1 MYEIIDIDGTLTTS
15 GNTPNAKMVQYVQE
29 DAAQE
34 GTKFI
39 VVSARPVSRLDET
52 KKWLSDNKIQYD
64 QIHLNDFAGAGKGPN
79 VGLAFKKAKYEALIK
94 QYGIQSASNPDGIDY
109 AIDNDP
115 EVIAMAKSLGL
126 RAVTPE
132 QHLQE
137 EGHSTFADPAMPSR
151 AVPAIDVPVYIKA
164 AAVKGL
170 AYEKQGRAGAGLKPQ
185 TIQEATQLVA
195 GNVTQDKVIRMSA
208 WISRHRVDWENVP
221 QNNDANNADY
231 PGPGAVAALLWGVD
245 PTSESSAD
253 QVIGWANRVITTLAN
268 AERSNV
274 KEVEPRALQG
284 DVVAVP
290 AYIQMAAAAGVEL
303 YNTGIGGADVT
314 ASDFEHGQA
323 LASGQIEVEEVG
335 EIERMILINREK
347 WEGIPS
353 AEDKTDPSWPSPWA
367 VFALLYGVDPTVD
380 DSCEAVLGWTDTI
393 VVRAEVDE
401 EAAEPMAEA
410 QPHDTTSDAP
420 ARSQFKDIETRAAE
434 MGDFTVTESADGQR
448 TFSGYA
454 ALFDSPSAGLPFT
467 EFIKPGAFKRSL
479 SRAAAGQKVV
489 AFLFGH
495 DETRALATTASGRL
509 KLSEDAKGLRVEAK
523 LDPSDPDAAKVIS
536 MLTHESASSGM
547 SFGFTVPKGGDS
559 WNGEERTL
567 AEVNLIE
574 ASILSP
580 GQRAAYPA
588 TTGLAAVRKVARK
601 SLGVDGDTLA
611 AALANIGA
619 ARELTEEQTAV
630 IDAVRIKLGTK
641 STKRGIDPT
650 IAAAQLRLSAMINE
664 EI

>member
-15 GNTPNAKMVQYVQE
+15 GNTPNDKMVQYVQE

-52 KKWLSDNKIQYD
+52 KKWLSDNKIPYD

-115 EVIAMAKSLGL
+115 EVIAMAKELGL

-151 AVPAIDVPVYIKA
+151 A
-164 AAVKGL
+164 
-170 AYEKQGRAGAGLKPQ
+170 
-185 TIQEATQLVA
+185 
-195 GNVTQDKVIRMSA
+195 
-208 WISRHRVDWENVP
+208 
-221 QNNDANNADY
+221 
-231 PGPGAVAALLWGVD
+231 
-245 PTSESSAD
+245 
-253 QVIGWANRVITTLAN
+253 
-268 AERSNV
+268 
-274 KEVEPRALQG
+274 LQG
-284 DVVAVP
+284 DVVVVP
-290 AYIQMAAAAGVEL
+290 AYIQMAAQAGVEL
-303 YNTGIGGADVT
+303 YQTGIGGADVT

-367 VFALLYGVDPTVD
+367 VFALLYGVDPTID

-393 VVRAEVDE
+393 VDRAEVDE
-401 EAAEPMAEA
+401 EATEPMAEA
-410 QPHDTTSDAP
+410 QPHDTIADAP
-420 ARSQFKDIETRAAE
+420 ARSQLKDIETRAAA

-489 AFLFGH
+489 SFLFGH

-509 KLSEDAKGLRVEAK
+509 KLTEDAKGLRVEAK
-523 LDPSDPDAAKVIS
+523 LDPADPDAAKVIS

-559 WNGEERTL
+559 WSGEERTL

-630 IDAVRIKLGTK
+630 IDAVRTKLGTK

-650 IAAAQLRLSAMINE
+650 IAAAQLRLSAMMNE